1 MVRGAR
7 KAMSLDLSGVVAF
20 ATKALGEIVP
30 LVSAGASVVSLVSN
44 TKNALQTMQAQNRGP
59 TQQEWDALDAEINS
73 LRQQLHA
80 P

>member
-1 MVRGAR
+1 MI
-7 KAMSLDLSGVVAF
+7 DLAGVVSF

-30 LVSAGASVVSLVSN
+30 LVSAGASVVNLVTS
-44 TKNALQTMQAQNRGP
+44 TKDALQNMQAQNRGP